1 MPKKALVTV
10 ALTPD
15 EAKALV
21 RLAKPS
27 IKLIRADQ
35 QPVSNEITLNRAL
48 GNVERGVEKIEA
60 AMAAVESPAP

>member
-10 ALTPD
+10 ALTPA

-27 IKLIRADQ
+27 LKLIRADQ
-35 QPVSNEITLNRAL
+35 QSVSNEITLNRAL
-48 GNVERGVEKIEA
+48 GNAERGVGKIEA
-60 AMAAVESPAP
+60 AMAAVESPVP